1 MAMVTIKGKPKG
13 TARGILATNMKVL
26 RADLGLSQEDLA
38 LECELH
44 RTFIAHVERGARNI
58 SLDNIEKIA
67 KALRVPVHQLLTPA
81 RRIPVSE

>member
-1 MAMVTIKGKPKG
+1 MATTKTKAPIAKG
-13 TARGILATNMKVL
+13 ARSILAANMKMF
-26 RADLGLSQEDLA
+26 RAARKLSQEDLA

-67 KALRVPVHQLLTPA
+67 DALEVPVHKLLKPA
-81 RRIPVSE
+81 DTS

>member
-1 MAMVTIKGKPKG
+1 MATTTDQVRSN
-13 TARGILATNMKVL
+13 AREILATNMKVL
-26 RADLGLSQEDLA
+26 RAEQKLSQEDLA

-67 KALRVPVHQLLTPA
+67 KALHVSVGQLLTPIQ
-81 RRIPVSE
+81 R